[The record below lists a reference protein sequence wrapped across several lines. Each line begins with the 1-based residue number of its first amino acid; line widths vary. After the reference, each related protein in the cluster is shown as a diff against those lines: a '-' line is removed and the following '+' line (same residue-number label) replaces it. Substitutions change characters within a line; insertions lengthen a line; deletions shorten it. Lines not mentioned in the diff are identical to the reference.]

1 MVSALVLF
9 KIEIKSH
16 WLSHQFSI
24 HYIFFYSE
32 ISQVNLL
39 VVALHQFQ
47 VAKNH
52 KLVGCLSLIHLLS
65 QFQVRKTNASKNGR
79 VELSDPPIR
88 FEQRKTPQ
96 TGKRR

>member
-1 MVSALVLF
+1 MISLVDINEDGRNLVVSLYAGATEGTSMVSAFVFF
-9 KIEIKSH
+9 KIEIKRH

-52 KLVGCLSLIHLLS
+52 KLVGCLSLIHLL
-65 QFQVRKTNASKNGR
+65 FRCIV
-79 VELSDPPIR
+79 L
-88 FEQRKTPQ
+88 
-96 TGKRR
+96 